1 MSYGMQ
7 IDLFLHFFHEYF
19 RILHCTLINFYL
31 WQENGAAYYAGGLE
45 VGQLILQVDGTRV
58 EGLQHQ
64 DVARLIAESFARR
77 DREEIEFLVVEAKKS
92 NMEPKPT
99 ALIFLEA

>member
-1 MSYGMQ
+1 MEILRTVTENY
-7 IDLFLHFFHEYF
+7 
-19 RILHCTLINFYL
+19 ILHKISFEQPNNFCIFS
-31 WQENGAAYYAGGLE
+31 QENGAAYYAGGLE